1 MLSKASKR
9 LRSEQLASY
18 EGIDLSHAG
27 AGRPN
32 ETLDML
38 DRLPGKFTTVEACQ
52 TLQDKSKRA
61 VQAIIGR
68 LMKAN
73 LIRKGGMLGKTAY
86 YIKA

>member
-1 MLSKASKR
+1 ML
-9 LRSEQLASY
+9 QLA
-18 EGIDLSHAG
+18 DL
-27 AGRPN
+27 
-32 ETLDML
+32 TKLL
-38 DRLPGKFTTVEACQ
+38 ICWIVPGKFTTAEACQ

-86 YIKA
+86 YVKI

>member
-1 MLSKASKR
+1 
-9 LRSEQLASY
+9 
-18 EGIDLSHAG
+18 
-27 AGRPN
+27 
-32 ETLDML
+32 ML
-38 DRLPGKFTTVEACQ
+38 DRLPSKFTTAEACQ

-86 YIKA
+86 YVKI